1 MDDLFGHQSGPVWTD
16 ENKAIFSWF
25 EKGKGHLIVRARAG
39 SGKSSCIIEG
49 IMHAPEKKILVAA
62 FNKDIQRAM
71 DAKLKNACAQA
82 KTLHALG
89 FGFVKQRW
97 PEAEVDSTG
106 SRTETLINRAI
117 YDLWPTELVQDVSK
131 PRTYDEF
138 EGCDEHGVRLG
149 CKILSSARDVVPLA
163 MTEEE
168 ILDVIYELDHV
179 PETHMEMKGWT
190 CQVYA
195 RIVLKAMELA
205 LEKSRIIDFADMVYL
220 PLRNRWTRE
229 TYDLVCVDEAQ
240 DMNAGQLEL
249 ARRVCKAN
257 GRIVVVGDDRQCQPP
272 GTMVKTP
279 EGEVPIE
286 NLNPGDKVVT
296 WDRHS
301 QVLLQNGYVIAI
313 SDRKY
318 SGLLYKIKTDS
329 CETSCT
335 DSHKWVVRWANRSEN
350 LWVTYV
356 MQKGTKFRVGQC
368 RLFRKAPTATQ
379 QLVFGLSQRTR
390 VERGEAAWILKVHTT
405 KGEALAY
412 EQFIAVKYGLPEM
425 VFQEPHGIVYFTQEN
440 IEYAYG
446 LMGDLTAKAILCLKD
461 HGRSIDYPFW
471 VGQLKSGRRTLYEM
485 HTCNLLPNLMAV
497 PVQIKEDPRN
507 IKWEVL
513 DISTTE
519 YEGTVYSLD
528 ISTHHKYVADGIV
541 TCNSIYSFRGADS
554 QSLDRLKKEL
564 NAQELGLTV
573 TWRCPQSIVDY
584 AATLVP
590 DIKARPN
597 APLGLIETIDA
608 SKLEERAQPG
618 DFVLSRINAPLMK
631 ACLSLIRKGIRARIL
646 GKDIG
651 QRLSNIA
658 KKLRAS
664 NVETFYVRL
673 GEWARREIARAKKA
687 KRPSREQLICDQADT
702 LRALLFNLTDINQLY
717 RRIDDL
723 FGDRDALAVQFST
736 VHKAKG
742 LEADR
747 VFILKD
753 TLYAFKGKGKD
764 PLEEQ
769 NIEYVAVTRA
779 KCELIWVNGFNP
791 KKKFST
797 EPQPWEDKR
806 WDNPPWAEEDYTDD
820 VPEVQ
825 EPPDVDPEVGI
836 DPVIG
841 GRIDLISESNSQ
853 EF

>member
-39 SGKSSCIIEG
+39 SGKSTCIIEG

-106 SRTETLINRAI
+106 SRTETLVNRAI
-117 YDLWPTELVQDVSK
+117 YDLWPTELVQDMSK

-257 GRIVVVGDDRQCQPP
+257 GRIVVVGDDRQ
-272 GTMVKTP
+272 GV
-279 EGEVPIE
+279 
-286 NLNPGDKVVT
+286 
-296 WDRHS
+296 
-301 QVLLQNGYVIAI
+301 
-313 SDRKY
+313 
-318 SGLLYKIKTDS
+318 
-329 CETSCT
+329 
-335 DSHKWVVRWANRSEN
+335 
-350 LWVTYV
+350 
-356 MQKGTKFRVGQC
+356 
-368 RLFRKAPTATQ
+368 
-379 QLVFGLSQRTR
+379 
-390 VERGEAAWILKVHTT
+390 
-405 KGEALAY
+405 
-412 EQFIAVKYGLPEM
+412 
-425 VFQEPHGIVYFTQEN
+425 
-440 IEYAYG
+440 
-446 LMGDLTAKAILCLKD
+446 
-461 HGRSIDYPFW
+461 
-471 VGQLKSGRRTLYEM
+471 
-485 HTCNLLPNLMAV
+485 
-497 PVQIKEDPRN
+497 
-507 IKWEVL
+507 
-513 DISTTE
+513 
-519 YEGTVYSLD
+519 
-528 ISTHHKYVADGIV
+528 
-541 TCNSIYSFRGADS
+541 YSFRGADS

-631 ACLSLIRKGIRARIL
+631 ACLSLIRKGVRARIL

-664 NVETFYVRL
+664 NVEIFYVRL

-791 KKKFST
+791 KKRFST

-820 VPEVQ
+820 VPGVR

-836 DPVIG
+836 DPIIG
-841 GRIDLISESNSQ
+841 ATLDLVSESNSQ